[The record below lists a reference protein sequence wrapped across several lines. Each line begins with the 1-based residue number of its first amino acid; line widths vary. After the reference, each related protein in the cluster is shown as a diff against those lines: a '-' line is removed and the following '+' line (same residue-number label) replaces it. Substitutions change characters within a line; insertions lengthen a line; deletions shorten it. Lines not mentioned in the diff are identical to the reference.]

1 MCWALNIVP
10 SQLRDLYYTVSYTD
24 LKTAISLKTEEK
36 LVDTMQ
42 MFESLAIIVS
52 RALSGGP
59 SAGADPS
66 KAPKTADELE
76 AALARALG

>member
-1 MCWALNIVP
+1 MP
-10 SQLRDLYYTVSYTD
+10 SELRDKYYTVSYTD

-52 RALSGGP
+52 QALGGSSSG
-59 SAGADPS
+59 GADPS
-66 KAPKTADELE
+66 NAPKTTADLE
-76 AALARALG
+76 AAMTRALG

>member
-1 MCWALNIVP
+1 MP
-10 SQLRDLYYTVSYTD
+10 SQLRDTYYTVSYTD

-52 RALSGGP
+52 QALSP
-59 SAGADPS
+59 PGADPS
-66 KAPKTADELE
+66 KVPQTADQVE
-76 AALARALG
+76 AALMRTIG

>member
-1 MCWALNIVP
+1 MP
-10 SQLRDLYYTVSYTD
+10 SQLRDRYYTVSYTD

-52 RALSGGP
+52 QALGGGEGR
-59 SAGADPS
+59 GADPS
-66 KAPKTADELE
+66 KIPQTGADVE
-76 AALARALG
+76 AALMRTIG

>member
-1 MCWALNIVP
+1 MP
-10 SQLRDLYYTVSYTD
+10 SQLRDRYYTVSYTD

-52 RALSGGP
+52 QALGGGD
-59 SAGADPS
+59 SRGADPS
-66 KAPKTADELE
+66 KAPQTADQVE
-76 AALARALG
+76 AALMRALG